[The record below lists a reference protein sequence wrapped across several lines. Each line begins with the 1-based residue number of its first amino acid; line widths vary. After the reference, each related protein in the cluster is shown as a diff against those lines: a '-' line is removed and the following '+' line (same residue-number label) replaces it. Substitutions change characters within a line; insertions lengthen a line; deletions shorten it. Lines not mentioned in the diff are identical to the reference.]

1 MNIEDNKVVSFHYTL
16 TNEDGETLDTSRE
29 RGEPMLYL
37 HGAGN
42 IIPGLEKAMAGKK
55 AGDSFEV
62 AVPPGEAY
70 GERRDA
76 NVQRLPLKKLG
87 VKANQLKP
95 GMILNLQ
102 TNQGPAQVTV
112 LKVGR
117 FNVDVD
123 ANHPLSGH
131 TLNFDV
137 EIVEVRDATEEEQQH
152 GHAHGPGGH
161 DHGDENA
168 AG

>member
-1 MNIEDNKVVSFHYTL
+1 MKIEDKKIVSFHYTL
-16 TNEDGETLDTSRE
+16 TNEAGDKLDASHDRN
-29 RGEPMLYL
+29 EPMSYQ

-42 IIPGLEKAMAGKK
+42 IIPGLEKAMAGKE
-55 AGDSFEV
+55 AGASFQV
-62 AVPPGEAY
+62 VVPPEEAY
-70 GERRDA
+70 GERREA

-87 VKANQLKP
+87 VKPQQLQP

-123 ANHPLSGH
+123 ANHPLAGQPLH
-131 TLNFDV
+131 FDV
-137 EIVEVRDATEEEQQH
+137 EVIEVRDPEAEEAAET
-152 GHAHGPGGH
+152 A
-161 DHGDENA
+161 A
-168 AG
+168 AGDSD